1 MSADPIHLPDY
12 AATLS
17 TFHAAFRRELRRAV
31 RAVPLSPGA
40 AVLDVPCGDGFY
52 TALLARRMYPFGRV
66 TAADLSDAYLAAAR
80 EAVGKVGPAASVDFV
95 KANAYHLPF
104 DDAAFDLAWCAQS
117 FISLDD
123 PVAALA
129 EMKRVVRPGGRVA
142 VLEDDGLHRVVVNW
156 PVELEVE
163 VQRAT
168 AEASRARYGSRAALS
183 PARRMRQW
191 FLDAGLTPAGK
202 KTIAADRQAPFAPA
216 VRRFLELHLR
226 ETRDFLAAHL
236 DPPHLAAFDRAIDPE
251 NHESVFARP
260 DAALTSLTTLFVARC

>member
-1 MSADPIHLPDY
+1 MSADPTHLPDY

-17 TFHAAFRRELRRAV
+17 AFHAAFRRELRRAV
-31 RAVPLSPGA
+31 RAVPLPTGA

-52 TALLARRMYPFGRV
+52 TALLARRLYPFGKV

-80 EAVGKVGPAASVDFV
+80 ETVGRAGPVAAVEFV
-95 KANAYHLPF
+95 KADAYRLPF
-104 DDAAFDLAWCAQS
+104 DDATFDVAWCAQS
-117 FISLDD
+117 FISLGD

-129 EMKRVVRPGGRVA
+129 EMRRVVRPGGRVA

-156 PVELEVE
+156 PVELEVK

-168 AEASRARYGSRAALS
+168 AEASRDRYGSHAALS

-202 KTIAADRQAPFAPA
+202 KTFTADRQAPFAPA
-216 VRRFLELHLR
+216 VRRFLDLHLR
-226 ETRDFLAAHL
+226 ETRDFLAGHL
-236 DPPHLAAFDRAIDPE
+236 APPHLAAFERATDPG
-251 NHESVFARP
+251 HPESVFDRA
-260 DAALTSLTTLFVARC
+260 DATVTGLTTLFVARV